1 VGKLSNM
8 CPTDDVESYIDAD
21 DVESYIDGLDE
32 AQALAAAV
40 ARLYRRLRQ
49 ERQDALTASQ
59 LSLLSTIR
67 WNGPCSARDA
77 ALIERVSPPIISRIL
92 ARLIEQG
99 LVDKRPDPTNGRQVL
114 LSATQAGVELLDIEN
129 TRRDA
134 WLGEAIAALS
144 DNERKHIIASTKLLL
159 ALARAS

>member
-1 VGKLSNM
+1 MGPQDEIESFIESL
-8 CPTDDVESYIDAD
+8 DD
-21 DVESYIDGLDE
+21 

-49 ERQDALTASQ
+49 ERQDALTPSQ

-77 ALIERVSPPIISRIL
+77 AAIERVSPPIITRIL

-99 LVDKRPDPTNGRQVL
+99 LVNKRPDPTDGRQVL
-114 LSATQAGVELLDIEN
+114 LSATPAGVEILDIEN

-134 WLGEAIAALS
+134 WLGQAIAALS
-144 DNERKHIIASTKLLL
+144 DDERKHLIRSTKILLGL
-159 ALARAS
+159 AKAS